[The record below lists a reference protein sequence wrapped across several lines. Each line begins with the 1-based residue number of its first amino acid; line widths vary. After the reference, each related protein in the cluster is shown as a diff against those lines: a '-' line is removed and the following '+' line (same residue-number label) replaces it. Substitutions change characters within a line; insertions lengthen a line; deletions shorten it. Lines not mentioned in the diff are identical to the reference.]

1 MRPYNK
7 APLLSPCSPNK
18 GGGETTREALSP
30 PPPPSLALVAHP
42 SDVVVEVLDAS
53 NHVWDQIDPNVNVHS
68 RAPVMHSGTHLCS
81 HTHTRTET

>member
-7 APLLSPCSPNK
+7 ALLLSPLFPEQRGGGNNK
-18 GGGETTREALSP
+18 GGTFPS
-30 PPPPSLALVAHP
+30 PPPSLALVAHP